1 MLRGFGAAP
10 YPANL
15 GILVSTAWVRMT
27 ARGFEC
33 LIKCLAQPQVIVS
46 ALTSG
51 CLKVIQQTLVNLMQ
65 LALGAYG
72 FCIVCTEH
80 RGRQRSES
88 VLPEWYKRRAI
99 HPAFPLN

>member
-65 LALGAYG
+65 PSVPMGSAL
-72 FCIVCTEH
+72 
-80 RGRQRSES
+80 S
-88 VLPEWYKRRAI
+88 VLNTEGDSVPSQCC
-99 HPAFPLN
+99 LNGTREEPFTQRFH